1 MRVYIDHSCG
11 EGLVDSLLQ
20 LLWGLLCFGALVL
33 SVSLVLGTQ
42 WLRTVKF
49 VPFRAYWTKRV
60 VEEDYFMR
68 VGLPLMVLCG
78 TTIVMDNGE
87 SATVKMSDSPLHPL
101 EVTSSSA
108 RSRG

>member
-1 MRVYIDHSCG
+1 M
-11 EGLVDSLLQ
+11 DSLLQ

-33 SVSLVLGTQ
+33 SVSLVLGTY
-42 WLRTVKF
+42 WLQTHEF

-60 VEEDYFMR
+60 VEEDFFMR

-78 TTIVMDNGE
+78 TTVVMDNGK
-87 SATVKMSDSPLHPL
+87 SVTVKMSDSPLSPFEITL
-101 EVTSSSA
+101 SSE

>member
-1 MRVYIDHSCG
+1 M
-11 EGLVDSLLQ
+11 DSLLQ

-78 TTIVMDNGE
+78 TTFVTKDGE
-87 SATVKMSDSPLHPL
+87 SVTVKMSDSPSCPF
-101 EVTSSSA
+101 EVSSPSV